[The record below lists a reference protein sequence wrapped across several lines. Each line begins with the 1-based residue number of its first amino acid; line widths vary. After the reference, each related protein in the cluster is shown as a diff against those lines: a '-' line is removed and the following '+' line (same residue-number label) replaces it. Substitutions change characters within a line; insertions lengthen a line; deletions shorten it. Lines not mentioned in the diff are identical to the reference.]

1 MQGWLSH
8 LANAGLRDYAHFGK
22 PSPPNVQYILP
33 MYPGN
38 TPNSC
43 KSPRDCRHLG
53 CILPRVQAA
62 RDAVVDRAAPA
73 VHGPRQW
80 RQGGQPLAG
89 DDERPHLAGVCS
101 RLPSLRRLSCGCDA
115 HGDPQVG
122 AGALQ
127 VRRRECSNR
136 PPQPHCHVASDA
148 DRCRLSGR
156 GCAARTRPSR
166 SSTQK

>member
-53 CILPRVQAA
+53 CILPRVQAVSLWTG
-62 RDAVVDRAAPA
+62 RRQLYMDLGNGVKAVNLWPVTTNGHTSPGCAVDYRAY
-73 VHGPRQW
+73 
-80 RQGGQPLAG
+80 G
-89 DDERPHLAGVCS
+89 DYPVGAMHMEIRKSVLELSKFDDVSGHSS
-101 RLPSLRRLSCGCDA
+101 RLP
-115 HGDPQVG
+115 
-122 AGALQ
+122 
-127 VRRRECSNR
+127 
-136 PPQPHCHVASDA
+136 QP
-148 DRCRLSGR
+148 R
-156 GCAARTRPSR
+156 GV
-166 SSTQK
+166 